1 MLLLSRL
8 ERRLEEAEA
17 SASNARRSGQLGV
30 SQGKKCLF
38 ALRLAFASSGEA
50 EAFSKLLQENG
61 EVREVGTWV
70 YAADCS
76 NVWW

>member
-1 MLLLSRL
+1 M
-8 ERRLEEAEA
+8 
-17 SASNARRSGQLGV
+17 
-30 SQGKKCLF
+30 SQGKKFLV

-50 EAFSKLLQENG
+50 EAFSKLLHENG